1 MAVIGPR
8 PILPIEF
15 EEYKDNKRYCK
26 RYEVRPGLFCTV
38 DIEYRASASR
48 DLQFDMDAEYIEN
61 MTFWNDIKYFF
72 KIIKTVISGENV
84 YIEEVQ
90 ND

>member
-1 MAVIGPR
+1 M
-8 PILPIEF
+8 
-15 EEYKDNKRYCK
+15 
-26 RYEVRPGLFCTV
+26 